1 MKNYFKKSIYLV
13 VMAASFAAQA
23 GSFEDFFRAV
33 RGDNA
38 SGVRTLLNRG
48 FDPNTRDENGQTG
61 LMLALREPSPKVVQV
76 LMESPQLNVD
86 LANAKDE
93 TPLMLAS
100 IKGQQDLVVQL
111 LKRDAAVNKTGWA
124 PLHYAASSGQLSIM
138 KLLLENHAFIDAQ
151 SPNGTTPLMMAAM
164 YGSNDAVKLLLAEG
178 ADTAMKNQLGMTAVD
193 FAVKANRAESAELI
207 KAAGDAKANAVK
219 AVPKDG
225 KW

>member
-13 VMAASFAAQA
+13 VMAASFAAHA

-48 FDPNTRDENGQTG
+48 FDPNTRDEHGQTG
-61 LMLALREPSPKVVQV
+61 LMLALREPSPKVIEV
-76 LMESPQLNVD
+76 LMASPQLNVD

-111 LKRDAAVNKTGWA
+111 LKRDAAVNKTGWT
-124 PLHYAASSGQLSIM
+124 PLHYAASSGQLSII
-138 KLLLENHAFIDAQ
+138 KLLLENYAFIDAQ

-164 YGSNDAVKLLLAEG
+164 YGSNEAVKLLLAEG